1 MNEIELQTDR
11 ALNVLKDFQ
20 CRTVDYVFK
29 RLWKDD
35 RPAHRFL
42 IADEVGLGKTLVA
55 RGIIAKTL
63 EHLQDRVGRLD
74 VIYVCSNAT
83 IAQQNIRRL
92 NVTDLPQ
99 VTLPTRLT
107 LLPAQVRD
115 LDAHR
120 VNFISL
126 TPGTSLDTTKS
137 HGGIID
143 ERLVLWCMLKRLP
156 KLDRGGLYNLL
167 QCTVGDDS
175 YKWHMQRLP
184 TVDDALT
191 REFLATLQRNR
202 ALYDCLS
209 NTCHRFRERPGTGW
223 SAEDSARRYCVI
235 GDLRN
240 MLAGVCV
247 DALEPDL
254 IILDEFQRFRDLL
267 DGEGPAA
274 ELTERLLKFKYKQEA
289 PEAGLRARVLLLSA
303 TPYHMLTL
311 FDEDGDDHFEDFLR
325 TCSFLSEND
334 EETMQ
339 GLRAD
344 LSRYRRA
351 LLEANLR
358 SLDIDEAR
366 RSLEARLLQLMV
378 RTERV
383 RASANRDAMLVQA
396 SSDLSVQVD
405 DLRQAELID
414 RVASIVEARDPI
426 EYWKSAPYLLNL
438 MRRYRLKERFEERC
452 KEPSADLVAA
462 VRAGREMLLHPEA
475 IQRYKPIPPANP
487 RLRKLLEDTVEEGQW
502 KQLWM
507 PPSLP
512 YLEPAGP
519 FAGSAKS
526 TKSLV
531 FSSWVV
537 VPDAI
542 AAMCSYEATRL
553 MMSEESDLP
562 SYSEL
567 HRSRARP
574 LAFRLRGGK
583 PSAMNNLLLLY
594 PSPTLAELGDPLRL
608 ALEGGANRITS
619 NVAVNEVEAQIRQ
632 RLAEAGIE
640 FEVGDRR
647 QRDQRWYR
655 AAPALLDR
663 WRRDQRWYWA
673 APALLDQK
681 YHPETTRWVKD
692 RWGRRA
698 NTPDDGAGDGG
709 FAQHVVEFAN
719 AMKGQLRLGPAPED
733 LVRVLALVA
742 LAGPAVCAYRALRRI
757 TDLDLANWHLL
768 QGAADVAQG
777 LRTVFNMPE
786 SIGLVRAQLPDSS
799 KRYWES
805 VLRYALAG
813 NLQAV
818 LDEYAHVLEESLGL
832 MGHPAE
838 DVVDGTS
845 SEMSRALSLRTSQVR
860 IDGIRSFVPGQSIKI
875 EPFNIRTRFALRF
888 GDLKSE
894 RGEAIQRADT
904 VRKAFN
910 SPFWPFILATT
921 SIGQEGLDFHTY
933 CHAVYHWNLPS
944 NPVDLEQREG
954 RVHRYK
960 GHAVR
965 KNVAERHGLAGIQHG
980 LAVGGGSDPWKELF
994 KRAKEGRSPE
1004 SNDLVPYWIFD
1015 EGSSRVE
1022 RHVPLLPFSR
1032 EVVQLQHLIE
1042 SLAVYRLAFGQPRQE
1057 DLIKYLRRQRDEV
1070 GDAVDLDKFQISLEP
1085 PPSAG

>member
-1 MNEIELQTDR
+1 MKEVELQTDR

-20 CRTVDYVFK
+20 RRTVDYVFK
-29 RLWKDD
+29 RLWEDD

-63 EHLQDRVGRLD
+63 EHLQDRVDRLD
-74 VIYVCSNAT
+74 IVYVCSNAT
-83 IAQQNIRRL
+83 IAQQNIKRL

-99 VTLPTRLT
+99 VALPTRLT
-107 LLPAQVRD
+107 LLPARVRD

-137 HGGIID
+137 SGGIID

-156 KLDRGGLYNLL
+156 ELHRDGLYNLL
-167 QCTVGDDS
+167 QCTVGDDR
-175 YKWHMQRLP
+175 YKWHMRWNLP
-184 TVDDALT
+184 TVDEAIT
-191 REFLATLQRNR
+191 GEFLATLQRDR
-202 ALYDCLS
+202 ALYDRLIS
-209 NTCHRFRERPGTGW
+209 TCHRLRERPDTGW
-223 SAEDSARRYCVI
+223 SAEDSGRRYRVI
-235 GDLRN
+235 GNLRN
-240 MLAGVCV
+240 MLARVCV

-267 DGEGPAA
+267 DGQSPAA
-274 ELTERLLKFKYKQEA
+274 ELTKQLLGFSYKQEA
-289 PEAGLRARVLLLSA
+289 REAGLRARVLLLSA

-311 FDEDGDDHFEDFLR
+311 YDEDEDDHFEDFLR
-325 TCSFLSEND
+325 TCSFLCEDD
-334 EETMQ
+334 EETME
-339 GLRAD
+339 GLRVEIR
-344 LSRYRRA
+344 RYRRA
-351 LLEANLR
+351 LLDSNRAELA
-358 SLDIDEAR
+358 IEKAR
-366 RSLEARLLQLMV
+366 GSLEARLLQLMV

-383 RASANRDAMLVQA
+383 RASANRDAMLTTATSELPVK
-396 SSDLSVQVD
+396 LE
-405 DLRQAELID
+405 DLRQAEVID
-414 RVASIVEARDPI
+414 RVASSVEAQDPI

-452 KEPSADLVAA
+452 REPSVDLAAA
-462 VRAGREMLLHPEA
+462 VRDSRKMLLQPKA

-487 RLRKLLEDTVEEGQW
+487 RLRKLLEDTVGQGQW
-502 KQLWM
+502 KWLWM

-512 YLEPAGP
+512 YLAPGDP
-519 FAGSAKS
+519 FTGATKP

-542 AAMCSYEATRL
+542 AAMCSYEAARL
-553 MMSEESDLP
+553 MLSEESDLP
-562 SYSEL
+562 DYSEL
-567 HRSRARP
+567 HRSRAR
-574 LAFRLRGGK
+574 LLDFRLSGGQ
-583 PSAMNNLLLLY
+583 PGAMNNLLLLY

-608 ALEGGANRITS
+608 ALNGGGSQITS
-619 NVAVNEVEAQIRQ
+619 DVALHEVEDRIRQ

-640 FEVGDRR
+640 FEVGD
-647 QRDQRWYR
+647 QWQ
-655 AAPALLDR
+655 
-663 WRRDQRWYWA
+663 RDQRWYWA
-673 APALLDQK
+673 APALLDRR
-681 YHPETTRWVKD
+681 YHPETTTWV
-692 RWGRRA
+692 RNRGGWRA
-698 NTPDDGAGDGG
+698 TAPGDGVGDGG
-709 FAQHVVEFAN
+709 FAQHVAEFAS
-719 AMKGQLRLGPAPED
+719 AMNGQIDLGPAPAD

-742 LAGPAVCAYRALRRI
+742 LAGPAVCAHRALCRI
-757 TDLDLANWHLL
+757 TDVVPTNWHLL
-768 QGAADVAQG
+768 QGASVVAQG
-777 LRTVFNMPE
+777 LRTVLNMPE
-786 SIGLVRAQLPDSS
+786 SIGLVRAQTLDSV

-805 VLRYALAG
+805 VLHYALAG

-832 MGHPAE
+832 MGRTPKE
-838 DVVDGTS
+838 VVCGIAK
-845 SEMSRALSLRTSQVR
+845 EMSEALSLRTSQVR
-860 IDGIRSFVPGQSIKI
+860 IDDIRSPVRGQPIEI
-875 EPFNIRTRFALRF
+875 EPFNMRTRFALRF
-888 GDLKSE
+888 GDLRSE

-910 SPFWPFILATT
+910 SPFRPFILATT

-965 KNVAERHGLAGIQHG
+965 KNVAERHGLAGIHDG
-980 LAVGGGSDPWKELF
+980 SMDGGDGRDPWKVLF

-1015 EGSSRVE
+1015 KGSARVE
-1022 RHVPLLPFSR
+1022 RRVPLLPFSR
-1032 EVVQLQHLIE
+1032 EVDQLRHLIG
-1042 SLAVYRLAFGQPRQE
+1042 SLALYRLAFGQPRRK
-1057 DLIKYLRRQRDEV
+1057 I
-1070 GDAVDLDKFQISLEP
+1070 
-1085 PPSAG
+1085 